1 MKHILYARKSTESE
15 DRQAMSIESQ
25 ETELLKMASRLGFK
39 IDKTYKESMSAKHP
53 GRPVF
58 KEMLEY
64 ISKNKDC
71 IVFAWK
77 VDRLT
82 RNIFDGSQIIDLLEN
97 GNIKEIRTIDK
108 IIVDNPID
116 KFMLSIDFGVGKK
129 YSDDLSVNVKRGN
142 KTKLEKGGWPGV
154 APIGYLND
162 KLNKTIIID
171 EERAPYILKAFELY
185 ATGGYSVMDIAT
197 LLYEDGFRTLNDR
210 KVHKSKIHKILSNH
224 FYYGL
229 MERNGKLYQGR
240 HEPEVPQQLFEK
252 VQDVLYRRIHT
263 KKQKLVFTLRGYLK
277 CGGCAFIAS
286 RQKGHD
292 YYYCTN
298 GRNRCEEHRSY
309 MRSESVE
316 AIVATLFDEIHF
328 DEELIELAYL
338 ARKEKSMQTEIYQET
353 SRETLLN
360 KLESLAGRE
369 SKLLDVYLAE
379 HITSDAYEAKM
390 KQIQNEREMINSQLR
405 KIGSKTE
412 GGLSTL
418 EQIKEIFLTA
428 SRAKKEFITAPNE
441 RKSKMLERLLWNLE
455 IQHKEMPSSSFKMPF
470 EILKKSPKNGD
481 FSQMLGRKGS
491 NLRMGASKA
500 PALPLGYSPQYFSMK
515 PYYASLT
522 IVPPKSFIA

>member
-1 MKHILYARKSTESE
+1 MKYILYARKSTESE

-25 ETELLKMASRLGFK
+25 ETELLKMAGNLGVR
-39 IDKTYKESMSAKHP
+39 IDKTYKESMSAKQP
-53 GRPVF
+53 GRPFF
-58 KEMLEY
+58 KEMLDY

-185 ATGGYSVMDIAT
+185 ATGGYSVMDISSK
-197 LLYEDGFRTLNDR
+197 LYEMGLRTLNGR

-229 MERNGKLYQGR
+229 MERDGKLYQGR
-240 HEPEVPQQLFEK
+240 HEPEVPQQLFEQ

-277 CGGCAFIAS
+277 CGGCGCAFTAS

-298 GRNRCEEHRSY
+298 GRNRCEEHKSY

-338 ARKEKSMQTEIYQET
+338 ARKEKSMQDEIYQET

-360 KLESLAGRE
+360 KLESLTGQE

-379 HITSDAYEAKM
+379 HITSEAYESKT
-390 KQIQNEREMINSQLR
+390 KQIQNEREMLHSQLR
-405 KIGSKTE
+405 KIGQKAK
-412 GGLSTL
+412 GGPSTL

-428 SRAKKEFITAPNE
+428 SRAKKEFLTAPPE
-441 RKSKMLERLLWNLE
+441 RKSIMLERLLWNLE
-455 IQHKEMPSSSFKMPF
+455 IQHKEMASSSFKQPF

-491 NLRMGASKA
+491 NLRMVG
-500 PALPLGYSPQYFSMK
+500 PEPTALPLGYSPLDS
-515 PYYASLT
+515 
-522 IVPPKSFIA
+522 